1 MHEKT
6 VNGVTTAE
14 LLDRQIEALGQM
26 LAGLEAERS
35 ALKSRDIEALNV
47 AMDLKTECMAQLE
60 SLAAKLGN
68 APTPTGSDA
77 LISERREHIRALSDQ
92 CRELNE
98 ANGRL
103 ITGQQN
109 FVTGA
114 LGALGIGAAGHS
126 TYGPDGVNLQR
137 EKLRQHHLTA

>member
-1 MHEKT
+1 MRDET
-6 VNGVTTAE
+6 ATGMTTAE
-14 LLDRQIEALGQM
+14 LLDRQIEALGRM
-26 LAGLEAERS
+26 LAGLEAEQS
-35 ALKSRDIEALNV
+35 ALRARDIDSLNA

-60 SLAAKLGN
+60 SLAAKLGSVAN
-68 APTPTGSDA
+68 AAAADRQT
-77 LISERREHIRALSDQ
+77 LERREHIRALSDQ

-114 LGALGIGAAGHS
+114 LGALGIGAAGNT
-126 TYGPDGVNLQR
+126 TYGPDGANLQR